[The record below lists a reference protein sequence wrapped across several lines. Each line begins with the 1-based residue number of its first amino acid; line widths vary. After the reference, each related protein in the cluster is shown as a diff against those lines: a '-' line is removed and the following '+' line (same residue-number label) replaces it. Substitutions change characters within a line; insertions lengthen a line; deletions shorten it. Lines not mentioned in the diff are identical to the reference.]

1 MNKETITKLVNDGN
15 LCRHLMY
22 LSGRWQDEREY
33 ENFADYT
40 KNMADSVA
48 EVIGAVSDP
57 VGTKRPFGIKFTK
70 DNEKFHLFLKSDGMY
85 SWLALKRL

>member
-1 MNKETITKLVNDGN
+1 MHIYKFYYNILLKENIIPNSLKK
-15 LCRHLMY
+15 
-22 LSGRWQDEREY
+22 REY

-48 EVIGAVSDP
+48 EVIGTVSDP
-57 VGTKRPFGIKFTK
+57 VGTKKPFGIKFTK

-85 SWLALKRL
+85 SWLALKRI

>member
-1 MNKETITKLVNDGN
+1 MNKETITKLVNDDN
-15 LCRHLMY
+15 LCRHLAY

-48 EVIGAVSDP
+48 EVIGTVSDP
-57 VGTKRPFGIKFTK
+57 VGTKKPFGIKFTK

-85 SWLALKRL
+85 SWLALKRI